1 MHLRALI
8 VLLLAMNLG
17 VALWWALRPAPD
29 AEPMPGLPA
38 DVPRLVLVS
47 EAGAAAMEGEASNA
61 ADASAHAGGPGADT
75 DEVELDGLQC
85 FSFGAWADA
94 GEAGA
99 ALAALRP
106 LAVLAREREA
116 PSGASAWR
124 VMLPPLESREAAQAV
139 VARLLEAGFD
149 DHFIMGQGEEANA
162 IALGRFSAEA
172 SARSHEAA
180 LRAAGFE
187 AVADA
192 VGATGSEAWIDVAA
206 EEGFDPEAAREAA
219 GAIRAEAIDCA
230 RLQ

>member
-1 MHLRALI
+1 MDGETR
-8 VLLLAMNLG
+8 
-17 VALWWALRPAPD
+17 D
-29 AEPMPGLPA
+29 A
-38 DVPRLVLVS
+38 V
-47 EAGAAAMEGEASNA
+47 
-61 ADASAHAGGPGADT
+61 DASAHAGGPGADT
-75 DEVELDGLQC
+75 DEVGLDGLQC
-85 FSFGAWADA
+85 FSFGAWTGA
-94 GEAGA
+94 GEAEA

-106 LAVLAREREA
+106 LAVFARGREA
-116 PSGASAWR
+116 PTGASAWR

-206 EEGFDPEAAREAA
+206 GEDFDPEAAREAA
-219 GAIRAEAIDCA
+219 GAARAESIDCA